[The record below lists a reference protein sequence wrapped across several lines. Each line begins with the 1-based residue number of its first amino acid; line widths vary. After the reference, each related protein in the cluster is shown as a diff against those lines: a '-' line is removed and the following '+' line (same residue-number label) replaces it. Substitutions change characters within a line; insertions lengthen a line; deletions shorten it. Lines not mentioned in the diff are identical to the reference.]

1 MSKEK
6 IEFGDFQTPL
16 KLASIACERLAN
28 LGISPSVIIE
38 PTCGVGAFVIA
49 SLNQFETAKK
59 IYCAD
64 INNDYL
70 SVLRGSLEAYPSQD
84 VVSIEYGDFFG
95 YDWASKASDSDGDL
109 LVLGNLPWV
118 TNTVQS
124 KISSDNVPEKDNVV
138 GLGGLDAIT
147 GKANF
152 DISEWMMIDMIKWS
166 PGKKI
171 DIAMMLK
178 TAVARKILSYV
189 EKHKIGCYYSEIITV
204 DARKEFGAS
213 VDACFFIMRIDS
225 QVKPSYDYKV
235 FDSFSDDVG
244 RLCGH
249 RHGFLVSDIERFE
262 GSIRFVS
269 EPPQKWRSGMKHDA
283 SSVMELKLNNGVL
296 VNGYGEVVD
305 IELELV
311 FPLLKGSRVG
321 SGKGWDNRFVI
332 VTQERVGGDTSYIE
346 NEFPKTWRYLTL
358 HADKLDGR
366 KSVIY
371 KKNPRFSVFGVGEY
385 TFKPWKIAICGLY
398 KKLSFSL
405 VSPIEGKSVVFDDT
419 VYFLSFDLEQ
429 EALEALDRLQS
440 KPVLDAISSMIFWD
454 EKRPI
459 KATILNAI
467 DWAA

>member
-1 MSKEK
+1 
-6 IEFGDFQTPL
+6 
-16 KLASIACERLAN
+16 
-28 LGISPSVIIE
+28 
-38 PTCGVGAFVIA
+38 
-49 SLNQFETAKK
+49 
-59 IYCAD
+59 
-64 INNDYL
+64 
-70 SVLRGSLEAYPSQD
+70 
-84 VVSIEYGDFFG
+84 
-95 YDWASKASDSDGDL
+95 
-109 LVLGNLPWV
+109 
-118 TNTVQS
+118 
-124 KISSDNVPEKDNVV
+124 
-138 GLGGLDAIT
+138 
-147 GKANF
+147 
-152 DISEWMMIDMIKWS
+152 
-166 PGKKI
+166 
-171 DIAMMLK
+171 
-178 TAVARKILSYV
+178 
-189 EKHKIGCYYSEIITV
+189 
-204 DARKEFGAS
+204 
-213 VDACFFIMRIDS
+213 
-225 QVKPSYDYKV
+225 
-235 FDSFSDDVG
+235 
-244 RLCGH
+244 
-249 RHGFLVSDIERFE
+249 
-262 GSIRFVS
+262 
-269 EPPQKWRSGMKHDA
+269 
-283 SSVMELKLNNGVL
+283 
-296 VNGYGEVVD
+296 
-305 IELELV
+305 
-311 FPLLKGSRVG
+311 LKGSRVG